1 MGTIAVPCGKCTEE
15 EAVLSTWAGRRVY
28 KERSSCVR
36 LAIEDPIGCYRG
48 VKERKLQ
55 TESGHRF

>member
-15 EAVLSTWAGRRVY
+15 EAVLSTWARRRVY
-28 KERSSCVR
+28 KERSSCVT
-36 LAIEDPIGCYRG
+36 EDPISCNRG